1 MSSKLRN
8 HISSNIFTTT
18 FVSENRKF
26 IYTRPGRTAG
36 TSIVNSL
43 GKTDMEEVSRLY
55 YYKKGTNDWLENITD
70 SEIENDYYK
79 FTFVRNPFER
89 LVSAWRAFD
98 KNTGKV
104 NSNFESF
111 IRDRGVGHLLYEN
124 SEFTND
130 HWFPQSN
137 YAEYSVG
144 SPFVDYVGKFESLE
158 KDWKKLSNEI
168 EVNGTLTKKRYSI
181 TDYKS
186 FYTKELV
193 KVVSDIYKRDLE
205 LFDYGF

>member
-18 FVSENRKF
+18 FVSEDRKF

-89 LVSAWRAFD
+89 LVSAWRAFNA
-98 KNTGKV
+98 KRKV
-104 NSNFESF
+104 VDNFGSFVLDRGAGHLRYENGSF
-111 IRDRGVGHLLYEN
+111 I
-124 SEFTND
+124 ND

-137 YAEYSVG
+137 YAEYSKG
-144 SPFVDYVGKFESLE
+144 SKFVDYIGKFENLE
-158 KDWKKLSNEI
+158 RDWK
-168 EVNGTLTKKRYSI
+168 TLASKIQVRGILNKRGYS
-181 TDYKS
+181 TTNYKS
-186 FYTKELV
+186 LYTEKLV
-193 KVVSDIYKRDLE
+193 EVVSDIYKRDLE
-205 LFDYGF
+205 LFDYEF

>member
-1 MSSKLRN
+1 MSSKFRN
-8 HISSNIFTTT
+8 HISNNIFTTT
-18 FVSENRKF
+18 FVSEDRKF

-43 GKTDMEEVSRLY
+43 GRGDMEEISRVY
-55 YYKKGTNDWLENITD
+55 YYKKGTNDWLENTTD

-89 LVSAWRAFD
+89 IVSAWRAFH

-104 NSNFESF
+104 NSNFEIF
-111 IRDRGVGHLLYEN
+111 IRNRGVGHLLYEN
-124 SEFTND
+124 GEFTND

-137 YAEYSVG
+137 YVEYSDG
-144 SPFVDYVGKFESLE
+144 SSFIDYVGKFENLE
-158 KDWKKLSNEI
+158 KDWKTLATKI
-168 EVNGTLTKKRYSI
+168 EVKGTLTKARYSTI
-181 TDYKS
+181 NYKS
-186 FYTKELV
+186 FYTTELT

-205 LFDYGF
+205 LFNYEF